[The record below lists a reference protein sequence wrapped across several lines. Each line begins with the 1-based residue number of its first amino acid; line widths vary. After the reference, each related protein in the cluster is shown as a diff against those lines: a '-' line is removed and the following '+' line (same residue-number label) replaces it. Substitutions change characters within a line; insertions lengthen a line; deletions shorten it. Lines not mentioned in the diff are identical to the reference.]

1 MKSSNL
7 GQNLDVSKNDL
18 QAKDLE
24 IIQLQNALGALS
36 EKLKL
41 FQNIDS
47 ERELIAKQL
56 KEEQIA
62 RNDLKKVLYET
73 QQKT

>member
-1 MKSSNL
+1 MR
-7 GQNLDVSKNDL
+7 
-18 QAKDLE
+18 AKELE

-47 ERELIAKQL
+47 ERELVVGQL
-56 KEEQIA
+56 NEVSNA
-62 RNDLKKVLYET
+62 RNDLKKVLKET
-73 QQKT
+73 

>member
-56 KEEQIA
+56 KEEQNA
-62 RNDLKKVLYET
+62 RNDLKKVLHET